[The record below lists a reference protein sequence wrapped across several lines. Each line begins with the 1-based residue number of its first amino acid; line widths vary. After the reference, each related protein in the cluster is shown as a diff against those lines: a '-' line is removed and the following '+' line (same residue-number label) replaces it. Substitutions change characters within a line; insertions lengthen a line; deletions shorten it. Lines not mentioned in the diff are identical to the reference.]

1 MPTTASVTRNTSM
14 LMYEPPLVLDA
25 DGEVQPMLAEDYEM
39 SEDNTVLTLTM
50 REDVPFHN
58 GETMTVDDVVAS
70 LERWA
75 EVSNLGVDY
84 FSEAEI
90 EAVDE
95 QTVTITLVEPMALA
109 PVMLV
114 EPAQLPMIMP
124 AEILDDLDEASTNVE
139 EHIGTGPYQW
149 GEWVADQYIVMER
162 FEDYATRDEDPSGL
176 AGAKSA
182 NFEEIIVHFV
192 SDSSTRINGLNSGE
206 YDWIESVPY
215 DNTEMIEDN
224 PETELISG
232 EAGPAIGVFNKAEG
246 PLADETMREAVMM

>member
-1 MPTTASVTRNTSM
+1 MDPVPTTASVTRNTSM

-95 QTVTITLVEPMALA
+95 QTVTIMLPEPMALA
-109 PVMLV
+109 PVMLA

-124 AEILDDLDEASTNVE
+124 AEILDDLDEASASVE
-139 EHIGTGPYQW
+139 EHIGTGPYQ
-149 GEWVADQYIVMER
+149 
-162 FEDYATRDEDPSGL
+162 
-176 AGAKSA
+176 
-182 NFEEIIVHFV
+182 
-192 SDSSTRINGLNSGE
+192 
-206 YDWIESVPY
+206 
-215 DNTEMIEDN
+215 
-224 PETELISG
+224 
-232 EAGPAIGVFNKAEG
+232 
-246 PLADETMREAVMM
+246 